1 VGGVRERYNAGVDK
15 PIRRVT
21 MSTTVPLQEAQAR
34 LPELIDRL
42 APGDEVVITQNNR
55 PVAKLVSS
63 RSARKPRQPGNC
75 KGMLTILSEGD
86 EHLEHFREY
95 MP

>member
-1 VGGVRERYNAGVDK
+1 
-15 PIRRVT
+15 
-21 MSTTVPLQEAQAR
+21 MSTTIPLEEAQAR
-34 LPELIDRL
+34 LPELISHL

-63 RSARKPRQPGNC
+63 RPARKPRQPGNC
-75 KGMLTILSEGD
+75 QGMLTVVSEDD
-86 EHLEHFREY
+86 EHLEHFQEY